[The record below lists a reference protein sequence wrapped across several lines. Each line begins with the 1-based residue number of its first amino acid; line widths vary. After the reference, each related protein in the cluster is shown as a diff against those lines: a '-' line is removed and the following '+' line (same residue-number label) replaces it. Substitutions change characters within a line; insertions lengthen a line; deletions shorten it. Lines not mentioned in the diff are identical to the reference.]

1 VKNGSQKGAA
11 EHVKYTPL
19 LILSA
24 LTFVSAA
31 AANAAAA
38 NKMVGK
44 PCLAKYKSI
53 KATGKHWTAFAAN
66 QANAAGQAC
75 GWAIQFDLKGIAV
88 YGALREC
95 RASEH
100 DHPTWGTRGTCE
112 IIFVQ

>member
-1 VKNGSQKGAA
+1 M
-11 EHVKYTPL
+11 KYAMASIVLSL
-19 LILSA
+19 LLAPVMTMEVEAS
-24 LTFVSAA
+24 
-31 AANAAAA
+31 

-53 KATGKHWTAFAAN
+53 KANGKRWTAFAAN

-75 GWAIQFDLKGIAV
+75 GWAIEFAIKGVAV
-88 YGALREC
+88 AGALREC

-100 DHPTWGTRGTCE
+100 DHPTWGKRGTCK